1 MTLNIKVFTLYPE
14 MFPGPL
20 SSSLLGRALDTQIWS
35 LETINIRDFALD
47 SHKTVDDRPCGGG
60 PGMVLKADIVNRA
73 LEFHYH
79 STSTLS
85 TLSQTS
91 LIYLSPRG
99 IPLTQDRVKKLA
111 QSPSLGLLCGRF
123 EGVDQRVLDTWHFE
137 EISIGDFILTGG
149 ELPAMMLIDACIR
162 MIPGVVGSSQ
172 SLKEESFTN
181 NLLEYPHYTRPRLW
195 QGSHVPEVLL
205 QGDHQKIE
213 LWRRK
218 QAEEI
223 TQKRRPDLWQ
233 RYCAGQDDK
242 KGQ

>member
-1 MTLNIKVFTLYPE
+1 MTLEIKVFTIYPE

-20 SSSLLGRALDTQIWS
+20 ASSLLGRALKTHLWS
-35 LETINIRDFALD
+35 LETVNIRDFAED
-47 SHKTVDDRPCGGG
+47 THKTVDDRPCGGG
-60 PGMVLKADIVNRA
+60 AGMVLKPDIIDRA
-73 LEFHYH
+73 LKFHYPVVP
-79 STSTLS
+79 
-85 TLSQTS
+85 TS

-99 IPLTQDRVKKLA
+99 IPLTQDLVKKLA

-123 EGVDQRVLDTWHFE
+123 EGVDQRILDIWPFE
-137 EISIGDFILTGG
+137 EVSIGDFILTGG
-149 ELPAMMLIDACIR
+149 ELPAMMLIDACVR
-162 MIPGVVGSSQ
+162 MIPGVLGSFE

-181 NLLEYPHYTRPRLW
+181 NLLEYPQYTRPRLW

-213 LWRRK
+213 LWRRR

-233 RYCAGQDDK
+233 KYCDRQDDK
-242 KGQ
+242 KGKS

>member
-1 MTLNIKVFTLYPE
+1 MTLEIKVFTIYPE

-20 SSSLLGRALDTQIWS
+20 ASSLLGRALKTHLWS
-35 LETINIRDFALD
+35 LETVNIRDFAED
-47 SHKTVDDRPCGGG
+47 THKTVDDRPCGGG
-60 PGMVLKADIVNRA
+60 AGMVLKPDIIDRA
-73 LEFHYH
+73 LKFHYPVVP
-79 STSTLS
+79 
-85 TLSQTS
+85 TS

-123 EGVDQRVLDTWHFE
+123 EGVDQRILDIWPFE

-149 ELPAMMLIDACIR
+149 ELPAMMLIDACVR
-162 MIPGVVGSSQ
+162 MIPGVLGSFE

-181 NLLEYPHYTRPRLW
+181 NLLEYPQYTRPRLW

-213 LWRRK
+213 LWRRR

-233 RYCAGQDDK
+233 KYCTRQDDM
-242 KGQ
+242 KGKS